1 MVHILLHAQVSV
13 MASVIKISYHKRL
26 FLMLLAFSWT
36 IILCSIGF
44 HFLREKEYK
53 SELLSA
59 QLQLY
64 NRQLLETIEDGLPFE
79 EFIETY

>member
-1 MVHILLHAQVSV
+1 M
-13 MASVIKISYHKRL
+13 
-26 FLMLLAFSWT
+26 
-36 IILCSIGF
+36 CSIGF

-64 NRQLLETIEDGLPFE
+64 NRQLLRVAKYAKVLVTRLRIIISPKKSQSAFNSSFKDGEYGIAVRTITLSPLVAE
-79 EFIETY
+79 